1 MIRKYQ
7 LNIIHFV
14 IKNFLIYSFLTL
26 MNESLNP
33 KDWWLFS
40 NFYGGV
46 IFTVIEFIIYGS
58 CLTEIEEEDGN

>member
-1 MIRKYQ
+1 
-7 LNIIHFV
+7 
-14 IKNFLIYSFLTL
+14 